1 MRVLLGQLNSNGDCL
16 YATILARQIKHDY
29 PDCELT
35 WAIASQC
42 RHILIGN
49 PDIDKVWEINVDNL
63 ADREKGWWAFEKA
76 VLRIQTGP
84 SPFDRV
90 YLSQIWPANF
100 RNYDGT
106 IRSSML
112 RAYDRPIS
120 VPIDSVINL
129 SDSEYDQV
137 EEFVL
142 SHEIDRYDHRIL
154 FECSS
159 TSGQSYM
166 TPAFALEVAQQVD
179 DLLPDCCFI
188 FSTHEQIETSNRNM
202 ISARELGMRE
212 NAALTRHC
220 TLFVGCGSGL
230 TVVATSTAAK
240 ELPTIQLLSTHT
252 SMYASFFHDFE
263 NFKKPTDRFI
273 EMGDATPETVT
284 SAMVSCCRDGL
295 NAARSGYH
303 RPLPLTFDF
312 YVELIDRWLIQGD
325 HYFDA
330 LESLAVTAQR
340 YGWDETLKT
349 FGKNT
354 ILPHMHLD
362 KMNCEPQSKARA
374 ESLADII
381 SSL

>member
-29 PDCELT
+29 PNCELT
-35 WAIASQC
+35 WAISSQC

-49 PDIDKVWEINVDNL
+49 PDVDNIWEINVSNL
-63 ADREKGWWAFEKA
+63 AERENGWLAFEEA

-84 SPFDRV
+84 NPFDRV
-90 YLSQIWPANF
+90 FLSQIWPANF

-129 SDSEYDQV
+129 SDNEYDIVQK
-137 EEFVL
+137 FAR
-142 SHEIDRYDHRIL
+142 SHKIDQYAHRIL

-159 TSGQSYM
+159 TSGQSYV
-166 TPAFALEVAQQVD
+166 TPAFAVDIARQVS

-188 FSTHEQIETSNRNM
+188 ISTHERIESSNRNI
-202 ISARELGMRE
+202 ISAREIGMRE
-212 NAALTRHC
+212 NAALTHRC
-220 TLFVGCGSGL
+220 SLFVGCGSGL

-240 ELPTIQLLSTHT
+240 ELPTIQLLSSHT

-263 NFKKPTDRFI
+263 YFKKTTDRFI
-273 EMGDATPETVT
+273 EMGDATPETV
-284 SAMVSCCRDGL
+284 AAAIVSCCRDGL
-295 NAARSGYH
+295 GVTKFKYH

-312 YVELIDRWLIQGD
+312 YLELIDLWLVRRG
-325 HYFDA
+325 HYFDT
-330 LESLAVTAQR
+330 LESLAVTADR
-340 YGWDETLKT
+340 YGWDDVLLE
-349 FGKNT
+349 FGKSR
-354 ILPHMHLD
+354 ILPHLQLD
-362 KMNCEPQSKARA
+362 KMSCEPQSKARA
-374 ESLADII
+374 ESLADMI